1 MFITNTYRLFSNELF
16 DREIIKSWAPTTPVM
31 RQFPCCLGMTYL
43 KLERRKN
50 IYIYKKGRPNHK
62 DLVAVG
68 ALY

>member
-16 DREIIKSWAPTTPVM
+16 DIEIIKSWAPTTPVM

-50 IYIYKKGRPNHK
+50 IYIKKADQITK
-62 DLVAVG
+62 IL
-68 ALY
+68 